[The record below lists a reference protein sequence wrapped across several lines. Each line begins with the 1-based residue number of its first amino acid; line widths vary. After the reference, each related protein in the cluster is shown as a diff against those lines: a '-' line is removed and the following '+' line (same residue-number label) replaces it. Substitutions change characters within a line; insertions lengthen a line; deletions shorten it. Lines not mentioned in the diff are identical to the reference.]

1 MSLASVSIDRVRGL
15 RLRVPG
21 STSNLG
27 PGFDALGLAL
37 QVYLHLDVIGGADD
51 GAGQLHFTFEGG
63 APPGDNAIAAAIVDE
78 ARRRRVRLPSLHF
91 AVRSTIPV
99 QAGLGSSAAAIVAGL
114 RVVHALCATQDQADD
129 DGDLGRLLDAATAIE
144 GHPDNV
150 SASILGGLTASSQ
163 GPGGVTSVASAW
175 PARVRVVIA
184 TPRVGLATAK
194 ARGVLPATLSR
205 ADAVFNVQRT
215 ALLLQAVHTG
225 HLDALAAALDD
236 RLHQP
241 YRAPLVPGLPDALAF
256 RHPTVL
262 GAFLSGAGPSIGA
275 FVLDDAGA
283 AERFFTDL
291 YARLGLPCDVRTLDV
306 HQPDAV
312 RARIAPPGVPSG
324 PVLPSGVS
332 A

>member
-1 MSLASVSIDRVRGL
+1 MSVASVSIDRARGL

-37 QVYLHLDVIGGADD
+37 QVYLELDVLDADDD
-51 GAGQLHFTFEGG
+51 GAGRLQFAFDGG
-63 APPGDNAIAAAIVDE
+63 APAGENAIAVAIADE
-78 ARRRRVRLPSLHF
+78 ARRRRVALPSLRF

-114 RVVHALCATQDQADD
+114 RLVHALCD
-129 DGDLGRLLDAATAIE
+129 DGDVGGLLDAATALE

-163 GPGGVTSVASAW
+163 GPNGVTSVASEW
-175 PARVRVVIA
+175 PARIRVVIA
-184 TPRVGLATAK
+184 TPRVGLATVK

-225 HLDALAAALDD
+225 NLDAIGAALDD

-241 YRAPLVPGLPDALAF
+241 YRAPLVPGLADALAF

-283 AERFFTDL
+283 AEHFFTEL
-291 YARLGLPCDVRTLDV
+291 YARLGLPCAVRTLDV
-306 HQPDAV
+306 HQPDTV
-312 RARIAPPGVPSG
+312 RARVAPA
-324 PVLPSGVS
+324 VLPSGVPV
-332 A
+332 

>member
-1 MSLASVSIDRVRGL
+1 LTPVDAASIDRVRGL

-37 QVYLHLDVIGGADD
+37 QVYLDVEVVRTGGGPPGDLRFDFA
-51 GAGQLHFTFEGG
+51 G
-63 APPGDNAIAAAIVDE
+63 APPPGQNAIAAAMADE
-78 ARRRRVRLPSLHF
+78 AGRRGVTLPALDI

-99 QAGLGSSAAAIVAGL
+99 QSGLGSSAAAIVAGL
-114 RVVHALCATQDQADD
+114 RLVHAICG

-150 SASILGGLTASSQ
+150 SASIFGGLTASSQ
-163 GPGGVTSVASAW
+163 GAAGVSCVASAW
-175 PARVRVVIA
+175 PARVRVVVA
-184 TPRVGLATAK
+184 TPTVALATAK
-194 ARGVLPATLSR
+194 ARGVLPRSVTR

-225 HLDALAAALDD
+225 EIAAIAAALDD

-241 YRAPLVPGLPDALAF
+241 HRAALVPGLSDALAF
-256 RHPTVL
+256 RHPTLL

-275 FVLDDAGA
+275 FVDRDAGPT
-283 AERFFTDL
+283 ERFFTDL
-291 YARLGLPCDVRTLDV
+291 FARLGIACAVRTLDV
-306 HQPDAV
+306 HQPDGV
-312 RARIAPPGVPSG
+312 RARVAPPD
-324 PVLPSGVS
+324 LPSGVP

>member
-1 MSLASVSIDRVRGL
+1 M
-15 RLRVPG
+15 
-21 STSNLG
+21 
-27 PGFDALGLAL
+27 
-37 QVYLHLDVIGGADD
+37 
-51 GAGQLHFTFEGG
+51 
-63 APPGDNAIAAAIVDE
+63 
-78 ARRRRVRLPSLHF
+78 
-91 AVRSTIPV
+91 
-99 QAGLGSSAAAIVAGL
+99 
-114 RVVHALCATQDQADD
+114 
-129 DGDLGRLLDAATAIE
+129 
-144 GHPDNV
+144 
-150 SASILGGLTASSQ
+150 
-163 GPGGVTSVASAW
+163 
-175 PARVRVVIA
+175 IA

-225 HLDALAAALDD
+225 SLDAIAAALDD

-241 YRAPLVPGLPDALAF
+241 YRAPLVPGLADALAF

-283 AERFFTDL
+283 AERFFTGL
-291 YARLGLPCDVRTLDV
+291 YARLGLPCEVRTLDV

-312 RARIAPPGVPSG
+312 RARVAPPALPSG

>member
-1 MSLASVSIDRVRGL
+1 MSVASVSIDRARGL

-37 QVYLHLDVIGGADD
+37 QVYLELDVTAVVDD
-51 GAGQLHFTFEGG
+51 GAGRLRFTFEGG
-63 APPGDNAIAAAIVDE
+63 APAGENAIATAIADE
-78 ARRRRVRLPSLHF
+78 AGRRRVTLPSLDL

-114 RVVHALCATQDQADD
+114 RLVHVLCN
-129 DGDLGRLLDAATAIE
+129 DGDVGRLLDAATALE

-163 GPGGVTSVASAW
+163 SSSGVTSVASAW
-175 PARVRVVIA
+175 PSRVRVVIA
-184 TPRVGLATAK
+184 TPRVGLATSK
-194 ARGVLPATLSR
+194 ARGVLPSTLSR

-215 ALLLQAVHTG
+215 ALLLQAIHTG
-225 HLDALAAALDD
+225 SLEAIAAALDD

-241 YRAPLVPGLPDALAF
+241 YRAPLVPGLAEALAF

-291 YARLGLPCDVRTLDV
+291 YARQGLACAVRTLDV

-312 RARIAPPGVPSG
+312 RARVAPILPAGS
-324 PVLPSGVS
+324 VLPSGVS

>member
-1 MSLASVSIDRVRGL
+1 MPADRGLMAVDAALLDRARGL

-37 QVYLHLDVIGGADD
+37 QVYLDLEVAAAEDD
-51 GAGQLHFTFEGG
+51 GSGLRFAFEGG
-63 APPGDNAIAAAIVDE
+63 PPAGENAIEKAILDE
-78 ARRRRVRLPSLHF
+78 ARRRALRLPALEIR
-91 AVRSTIPV
+91 VRSTIPV

-114 RVVHALCATQDQADD
+114 RLVHALAG
-129 DGDLGRLLDAATAIE
+129 DGDAGRLLDAATALE

-163 GPGGVTSVASAW
+163 GPTGVTSVASAW

-184 TPRVGLATAK
+184 TPRLGLATSK
-194 ARGVLPATLSR
+194 ARGVLPAQVSR
-205 ADAVFNVQRT
+205 ADAVHNVQRT
-215 ALLLQAVHTG
+215 ALLLQAIHTG
-225 HLDALAAALDD
+225 SLDALAAALDD

-241 YRAPLVPGLPDALAF
+241 YRAPLVPGLADALAY

-275 FVLDDAGA
+275 FVRDEAGP

-291 YARLGLPCDVRTLDV
+291 FARLNLACAVRTLDV

-312 RARIAPPGVPSG
+312 RARVAPPVF
-324 PVLPSGVS
+324 PSGVS

>member
-1 MSLASVSIDRVRGL
+1 MASPSIDRVRGL

-37 QVYLHLDVIGGADD
+37 QVYLEVDVLAAEDD
-51 GAGQLHFTFEGG
+51 GAGRLHFTFEDG
-63 APPGDNAIAAAIVDE
+63 APAGENAIATAIVDE
-78 ARRRRVRLPSLHF
+78 ARRRRISLPSLEL

-114 RVVHALCATQDQADD
+114 RLVHTLCD
-129 DGDLGRLLDAATAIE
+129 DGDLGRLLDAATALE

-163 GPGGVTSVASAW
+163 GPSGVTSVASAW
-175 PARVRVVIA
+175 PSRVRVVLA

-215 ALLLQAVHTG
+215 ALLLQAIHTG
-225 HLDALAAALDD
+225 SLDAIAAALDD

-241 YRAPLVPGLPDALAF
+241 YRAPLVPGLAEALAF

-262 GAFLSGAGPSIGA
+262 GAFLSGAGPSIA
-275 FVLDDAGA
+275 ALVLDDAA
-283 AERFFTDL
+283 MAERFFTDL
-291 YARLGLPCDVRTLDV
+291 YAGLGLACAVRTLDV
-306 HQPDAV
+306 HQPGNV
-312 RARIAPPGVPSG
+312 RARVAP
-324 PVLPSGVS
+324 PVLPSGVP

>member
-1 MSLASVSIDRVRGL
+1 MSVASLSIDGVRGL

-37 QVYLHLDVIGGADD
+37 QVYLDVDVLAVDDD
-51 GAGQLHFTFEGG
+51 GAGRLHFTFEGG
-63 APPGDNAIAAAIVDE
+63 APAGDNAIATAVADE
-78 ARRRRVRLPSLHF
+78 ARRRRIALPSLEL

-114 RVVHALCATQDQADD
+114 RLVHALCG
-129 DGDLGRLLDAATAIE
+129 DGDAGRLLDAATALE

-150 SASILGGLTASSQ
+150 SASILGGLTASCQ
-163 GPGGVTSVASAW
+163 GPGGVTSVASVW

-184 TPRVGLATAK
+184 TPRVGLATSK
-194 ARGVLPATLSR
+194 ARGVLPAMLSR
-205 ADAVFNVQRT
+205 ADAVFNIQRT

-225 HLDALAAALDD
+225 SLDAIAAALDD

-241 YRAPLVPGLPDALAF
+241 YRAPLVPGLADALAF

-275 FVLDDAGA
+275 FVLDDAA
-283 AERFFTDL
+283 VAERFFIEL
-291 YARLGLPCDVRTLDV
+291 YARLGLPCAVRTLDV
-306 HQPDAV
+306 HQPDAA
-312 RARIAPPGVPSG
+312 RACVIAPAPSG
-324 PVLPSGVS
+324 PVLPSGVP

>member
-1 MSLASVSIDRVRGL
+1 MAGSPSIDRAHGL

-37 QVYLHLDVIGGADD
+37 QVYLEVDVVRAIDD
-51 GAGQLHFTFEGG
+51 GAGRLTFDFVGG
-63 APPGDNAIAAAIVDE
+63 APAGENAIATAIGDE
-78 ARRRRVRLPSLHF
+78 AARRRVALPSLDL
-91 AVRSTIPV
+91 AVRCTIPI

-114 RVVHALCATQDQADD
+114 RLVHALCG
-129 DGDLGRLLDAATAIE
+129 DGDAGRLLDAATALE

-150 SASILGGLTASSQ
+150 SASILGGLTASCQ
-163 GPGGVTSVASAW
+163 GPTGVTSVASAW
-175 PARVRVVIA
+175 PTRVRVVIA
-184 TPRVGLATAK
+184 TPQVGLATKK

-225 HLDALAAALDD
+225 NLEAMAAALDD

-241 YRAPLVPGLPDALAF
+241 YRAPLVPGLAEALAF

-275 FVLDDAGA
+275 FVLDDAGP
-283 AERFFTDL
+283 AEHFFTGL
-291 YARLGLPCDVRTLDV
+291 YARQGLACAVRTLDV

-312 RARIAPPGVPSG
+312 RAHVAPAA
-324 PVLPSGVS
+324 LPSGVP

>member
-1 MSLASVSIDRVRGL
+1 MSVASPSIDRLRGL

-37 QVYLHLDVIGGADD
+37 QVYLDVDVVGVADD
-51 GAGQLHFTFEGG
+51 GAGRLHFDFAGG
-63 APPGDNAIAAAIVDE
+63 APAGENAIAVAIADE
-78 ARRRRVRLPSLHF
+78 AARRRVTLPSLDL
-91 AVRSTIPV
+91 AVRSTIPI

-114 RVVHALCATQDQADD
+114 RLVHVLCG
-129 DGDLGRLLDAATAIE
+129 DGDGDVGRLLDAATALE

-163 GPGGVTSVASAW
+163 GPSGVTSVASPW

-184 TPRVGLATAK
+184 TPRLGLATSK
-194 ARGVLPATLSR
+194 ARGVLPAMLSR

-225 HLDALAAALDD
+225 NLDAIGAALDD

-241 YRAPLVPGLPDALAF
+241 YRAALVPGLAEALAF

-291 YARLGLPCDVRTLDV
+291 FARQGLACAVRTLDV
-306 HQPDAV
+306 HQPGAV
-312 RARIAPPGVPSG
+312 RARVAP
-324 PVLPSGVS
+324 PVLPSGVP